1 MHPKG
6 AAKAQWKVVIGGA
19 ARWNRRSG
27 NARHPILLPR
37 WRHAVPVDQ
46 ARLSDA
52 VLDTDAKRLADIG
65 RDTERPIRLADA
77 INGSRLSVDRDIAA
91 LQLKDRPRR
100 RIAVRPAATRV
111 LRSRDGMKASRCR
124 KACHDNGTSGQHDEL
139 PTANYPALVPMDLN
153 H

>member
-1 MHPKG
+1 
-6 AAKAQWKVVIGGA
+6 
-19 ARWNRRSG
+19 
-27 NARHPILLPR
+27 
-37 WRHAVPVDQ
+37 VDQ

-124 KACHDNGTSGQHDEL
+124 KAAMITLRRDSMTNSPQRTIL
-139 PTANYPALVPMDLN
+139 L
-153 H
+153 